1 MTLDTRTAKDRVSRM
16 LSGPQREF
24 AKGIASGLN
33 QTQAYLAAY
42 PKSSEAAA
50 RRSASVHMTNPDIL
64 AEIVRLEEKAESRFL
79 MTREQWLQEFKEIGE
94 EARSA
99 GDFSA
104 AKGCLREIG
113 LAMPKW
119 YQPAEVD
126 GRIEVV
132 VVKQ

>member
-1 MTLDTRTAKDRVSRM
+1 MTLATTDQKDRVSRM

-42 PKSSEAAA
+42 PDSSDEAA
-50 RRSASVHMTNPDIL
+50 RRSAARLMTNVDVIT
-64 AEIVRLEEKAESRFL
+64 EIARLGEKIESEFL